1 MKSRRKFLM
10 SLACA
15 VAALGVMIAPALASE
30 LIGRITK
37 VDVDAKTLLVTETDT
52 DLEIKVK
59 VNERTVAATRKGE
72 QKVDL
77 EKVKEALETAKSG
90 IAVTVTHQK
99 GVASK
104 ITYTA
109 SGKGQRKSRDVRDLR
124 D

>member
-1 MKSRRKFLM
+1 MKSRRKSLM

-15 VAALGVMIAPALASE
+15 VVALGVMIAPALASE

-37 VDVDAKTLLVTETDT
+37 VDVDSKTLLVTEKDT

-59 VNERTVAATRKGE
+59 VNDKTVAATRKGE

-77 EKVKEALETAKSG
+77 EKVKEALEKATSG
-90 IAVTVTHQK
+90 IAVTITHQK

-104 ITYTA
+104 ITYTPK
-109 SGKGQRKSRDVRDLR
+109 GVGQRKLR
-124 D
+124 DSKD

>member
-104 ITYTA
+104 ITYTPK
-109 SGKGQRKSRDVRDLR
+109 GVGQRKLR
-124 D
+124 DSKD